1 MSFAQYLCTGFG
13 NRYNYILEPSIE
25 YRVGVPQSSIK
36 GGILNVYTSNFSTG
50 EKCPKYY
57 SVGTNTPDY
66 LYWLA
71 GRVIKFVNIIV
82 IYSSYYNLI
91 LQFFGIVISSCD
103 E

>member
-1 MSFAQYLCTGFG
+1 M
-13 NRYNYILEPSIE
+13 
-25 YRVGVPQSSIK
+25 
-36 GGILNVYTSNFSTG
+36 YTSNFSTG

-57 SVGTNTPDY
+57 AVGTNTPDY